1 MIKIMAHRGAR
12 NLWAENSLTGFR
24 NVLKLD
30 VDSVEFDLHLTSAGQ
45 ILVIHDTTLERTT
58 DAHGHVR
65 DLDDDARRSIR
76 LKDEQGNVTEDS
88 IPTFEDVLD
97 VFAARPELKLYVEL
111 KSGSDGKPYEGLVE
125 KAVEIIRAR
134 GIEKRVVLHSFDRG
148 VVERCAEVAPE
159 IERLMSLNAE
169 WVERNGGLEHFFAG
183 VEPLVQYVGVHHAL
197 FEAEFERITS
207 LFPNERLGVWTLN
220 ERDLIDR
227 WMQRDVAYIT
237 SDSPDLVIA
246 SRLAFAKQPA

>member
-30 VDSVEFDLHLTSAGQ
+30 VDSVEFDLHLTNAGQ
-45 ILVIHDTTLERTT
+45 ILVIHDSTLERTT
-58 DAHGHVR
+58 DAQGYVR

-88 IPTFEDVLD
+88 IPTFEEVLD
-97 VFAARPELKLYVEL
+97 VFSARPELKLYVEL
-111 KSGSDGKPYEGLVE
+111 KSGPDGKPYEGLVE
-125 KAVEIIRAR
+125 KAVEILKAR
-134 GIEKRVVLHSFDRG
+134 GIEERIVLHSFDRS
-148 VVERCAEVAPE
+148 VVEHCAEVAPE

-169 WVERNGGLEHFFAG
+169 WVERNGGLEHFFAS

-246 SRLAFAKQPA
+246 SRLALAKQPA